1 MPDFTFIKSSYS
13 GGNPGQDCVEV
24 ATNVPAVVA
33 VRDSKDAS
41 GPVLLIGDREWLA
54 FRSAV
59 VDGEIRPASR
69 P

>member
-1 MPDFTFIKSSYS
+1 MSDFAFTKSSYS

-24 ATNVPAVVA
+24 ATNVPTVVA
-33 VRDSKDAS
+33 VRDSKNAA
-41 GPVLLIGDREWLA
+41 GPVLQFGDREWLA

-59 VDGEIRPASR
+59 IDGRIPTA